1 MKQTKTA
8 PNTVPTSEQQKALND
23 RIRIQAIYS
32 IFELVSKCYPLDELR
47 EYTAEVCEDYYPEA
61 NKVLQQSFYDFA
73 YGAQDFLLSF
83 ETLLEVID
91 EYNEQHQIEVN
102 RMNSIFDFLQGVAD
116 ERINTE
122 KAV

>member
-1 MKQTKTA
+1 MKQTSTA
-8 PNTVPTSEQQKALND
+8 PNSVPTSEQQKALND

-61 NKVLQQSFYDFA
+61 DKVFKRTFYDFA
-73 YGAQDFLLSF
+73 YSAQHFILGFELLQR
-83 ETLLEVID
+83 VID

-102 RMNSIFDFLQGVAD
+102 RMNSIFDFLQGVAE
-116 ERINTE
+116 ERTNTE

>member
-1 MKQTKTA
+1 MKQTNAA
-8 PNTVPTSEQQKALND
+8 PNSVPTSEQQKALND
-23 RIRIQAIYS
+23 RIRVQAIYS
-32 IFELVSKCYPLDELR
+32 IFELVAKCYPLDELR
-47 EYTAEVCEDYYPEA
+47 EYTVEVCEDYYPDA

-83 ETLLEVID
+83 ETLLEEID

-102 RMNSIFDFLQGVAD
+102 RMNNIFDFLKGVAD